1 MPLDIA
7 RIRGLFATLAD
18 GYVHLDGPAGSLVPE
33 SVAAAI
39 GGSLHAPIGNLGG
52 AFPSSVRAGQLRD
65 DARSAM
71 ADLVGGE
78 PHGVV
83 LGPNMTS
90 LTYTLSRA
98 LAKTWQPGD
107 EVVLS
112 RLDHDANIRPW
123 VQAAEASGATVRWAE
138 IDIESCELPEGQYDD
153 LLTERTRLVAVTAAS
168 NAVGTRPSI
177 RGISDRAHAL
187 GALVYVDAVH
197 AAPHIPLDLA
207 ELGADFVAVSAYKWC
222 GPHISAVI
230 AVPEALEAL
239 HPDKLLPSP
248 ERSPDRFETGTP
260 PFELYAGVS
269 AAVDHIAAL
278 NTEGMNTE
286 GTDTEGT
293 DTESPDNA
301 DPATAHPKDGPD
313 RAGRR
318 RPADRPVAAGPDR
331 RKRVLLSMAAVEAY
345 ERELF
350 AVLEQGL
357 RGMPHVTVWGAPAL
371 RTPTVSLTVAGRT
384 PRQVTEE
391 LGRARICAWD
401 GDYYARELMDT
412 LGLGE
417 SGGAVRL
424 GLAHYTSAAEVDYLL
439 DVLGELA

>member
-7 RIRGLFATLAD
+7 RIRGLFTTLAD

-33 SVAAAI
+33 RVAAAI
-39 GGSLHAPIGNLGG
+39 GGSLRTPIGNLGG

-65 DARSAM
+65 AARTAM

-98 LAKTWQPGD
+98 LAKTWHPGD

-123 VQAAEASGATVRWAE
+123 VQAAEASGAIVRWAE
-138 IDIESCELPEGQYDD
+138 IDVETCELPEGQYDG

-168 NAVGTRPSI
+168 NAVGTRPAV

-197 AAPHIPLDLA
+197 AAPHLPLDLA

-230 AVPEALEAL
+230 AVPDVLEGL

-278 NTEGMNTE
+278 YTESS
-286 GTDTEGT
+286 
-293 DTESPDNA
+293 DTESLDTERPTAESPAAESPDSA
-301 DPATAHPKDGPD
+301 D
-313 RAGRR
+313 
-318 RPADRPVAAGPDR
+318 ADLPVAGDPDR
-331 RKRVLLSMAAVEAY
+331 RKRVLVSMAAVEAY

-371 RTPTVSLTVAGRT
+371 RTPTVSLTIAGRT

-391 LGRARICAWD
+391 LGRARICSWD
-401 GDYYARELMDT
+401 GDYYARELMNT